1 MKAAA
6 IILIV
11 LVLAAVGAVGW
22 LYLNANMVVRF
33 ENCIATDAVSQL
45 DYFGH
50 LKDSIASSSFVGTL
64 YTQAEPGTADN
75 YQFLSYT
82 VRLTNRAFLDAEVI
96 EIRITP
102 MEGDVAQIGETQ
114 QYRLPAGKT
123 MDLSA
128 TILTARGM
136 HSVREATVTCYFWG
150 IPFTTKI
157 TVGR

>member
-1 MKAAA
+1 MKAVA

-11 LVLAAVGAVGW
+11 LVLAAVGAIGY
-22 LYLNANMVVRF
+22 LYLKADLTVRF
-33 ENCIATDAVSQL
+33 VNCIATEAVTQL
-45 DYFGH
+45 DYFEQ
-50 LKDSIASSSFVGTL
+50 LKDGIEASTFVGTL
-64 YTQAEPGTADN
+64 YGSRELGTADG

-82 VRLTNRAFLDAEVI
+82 LRLSNHAFLDAEVI

-114 QYRLPAGKT
+114 QYRLPAGKE

-150 IPFTTKI
+150 IPFTTKL